1 MWLLDVN
8 MPLRVAAT
16 LDKFG
21 IQAHPAESRSWNGL
35 TNGQLVEAAVQAGF
49 TAVLTRDRLFSE
61 SATRALQRFPQFSV
75 ILITIPRLRGPQFL
89 EEFDRAWERSP
100 IRPVPG
106 KALSWPSP

>member
-16 LDKFG
+16 LGKFG
-21 IQAHPAESRSWNGL
+21 IEAHPAETRGWNAL
-35 TNGQLVEAAVQAGF
+35 TNGELVGAAVQAGF

-61 SATRALQRFPQFSV
+61 SAARALQRFPQFSV
-75 ILITIPRLRGPQFL
+75 ILITIPQLRGPQFL
-89 EEFDRAWERSP
+89 EEFERAWERSP

-106 KALSWPSP
+106 KAQSWPSP